1 MDESNSSNEDEGV
14 ASKGDSG
21 SPEAQFRGNQDIL
34 SSEENKFGGL
44 SEEDDEAIVVG
55 RQKRGGLMLGQPRSN
70 RVLQE

>member
-55 RQKRGGLMLGQPRSN
+55 R
-70 RVLQE
+70 